1 MDFVQFL
8 EKMRTV
14 RFTIPEGEW
23 DCFPLPFAN
32 SVWSIFLVIFHG
44 NRYSKY
50 ASRYLST
57 SLQDVLGYPLESIL
71 PEHIF
76 NYIHDDDR
84 TVIGEA
90 MFKYY
95 QSINDLILEGS
106 VFDFAFKADYRM
118 RKQNGEYARILGE
131 VCCYK
136 IIPAETGGVFTFH
149 NFIDISAFK
158 NSNTVQFHVSGPE
171 HHTLV
176 FPDEELL
183 DYKQTHFSFFFREKK
198 FWNCSLRDTTVPE
211 LLNNFF
217 ESAYCRHHR
226 RKMLAKAGLE
236 NTTELITFCL
246 EHNIIWRRFR
256 LKWSQEQWIEPVYFF
271 QLI

>member
-14 RFTIPEGEW
+14 RFTIPEARECGLLSAAIREQRVVN
-23 DCFPLPFAN
+23 LPGHF
-32 SVWSIFLVIFHG
+32 SMGIDIQSMHLE
-44 NRYSKY
+44 
-50 ASRYLST
+50 YLST

-183 DYKQTHFSFFFREKK
+183 DYKQTHFLFSFREKEILK
-198 FWNCSLRDTTVPE
+198 LLAQGYNSSRIAEQLFLSPHTVDT
-211 LLNNFF
+211 
-217 ESAYCRHHR
+217 HR

-246 EHNIIWRRFR
+246 EHNII
-256 LKWSQEQWIEPVYFF
+256 
-271 QLI
+271 